1 MYHIV
6 GTYLRPV
13 EEDCIYSRKTA
24 LGLGLKSRTLVQF
37 SVTKPTLSNA
47 SAVSCIWLDYL

>member
-37 SVTKPTLSNA
+37 IPLV
-47 SAVSCIWLDYL
+47 